1 MFTYRFKIV
10 DGSEVLPTA
19 TLPLSEMRSAKCPS
33 SSSKMNGHLDKKD
46 LVKGRHLWI
55 KERDCVAVVYL
66 SDRKEDWGIA
76 SPLIGKRASL
86 QHLIY

>member
-1 MFTYRFKIV
+1 
-10 DGSEVLPTA
+10 
-19 TLPLSEMRSAKCPS
+19 
-33 SSSKMNGHLDKKD
+33 MNGHLDKKD